1 MAVAPDLLLTSVA
14 DIKPRTT
21 PAKAPESKAGA
32 DKDGPSSFSKVYAN
46 ERQGSASARQADSAK
61 AARERQASRA
71 DDGKASAE
79 AAANSSEVAES
90 GKALPSE
97 AADDSTDDLDSEL
110 SDAPQALDP
119 LLLFGL
125 TGELPAE
132 PVTSLVI
139 SSALGNAS
147 PDSASDNAMDEALTG
162 LEPLSAEKLALNLAE
177 QSKQQSQASK
187 LTTPSTEQG
196 LLAAALSEGAAEPE
210 AEALELP
217 ELQLQELTGKSL
229 EAMKEGTAND
239 NPENFVSR
247 LNALSQAV
255 SQPTTQAARAAVV
268 GQPVAM
274 QQGGWSEAVVDR
286 VMLMSSQNLKSAE
299 IQLEPAELG
308 RLDVRIS
315 VNQEQSQVAFSS
327 PHAGVREALDA
338 QMNRLREMFAQQ
350 GLGAL
355 DVSVSDQSLQQS
367 WQGQQDSAGAR
378 GSSRAQAGGED
389 DGLISSHDG
398 APVPA
403 PRARSLVDYYA

>member
-79 AAANSSEVAES
+79 ARTDATEVAES

-97 AADDSTDDLDSEL
+97 AAEESTDELGGEL
-110 SDAPQALDP
+110 SEEPQVLDP

-132 PVTSLVI
+132 PVTPLVI
-139 SSALGNAS
+139 SSGLAS
-147 PDSASDNAMDEALTG
+147 AVTNSASDSAMDESLAD
-162 LEPLSAEKLALNLAE
+162 LEPLSADKLALNLTE
-177 QSKQQSQASK
+177 QSKLQSQASK
-187 LTTPSTEQG
+187 LTAPSVEQG
-196 LLAAALSEGAAEPE
+196 LLAAALTKGVAESEADG
-210 AEALELP
+210 LDLP
-217 ELQLQELTGKSL
+217 ELQLQELAGKSL
-229 EAMKEGTAND
+229 EAMKEGTAN
-239 NPENFVSR
+239 NSSENFVSR
-247 LNALSQAV
+247 LNALSQVVNQPSAHV
-255 SQPTTQAARAAVV
+255 SRAAVV

-299 IQLEPAELG
+299 IQLEPPELG

-315 VNQEQSQVAFSS
+315 VNQEQSQVAFAS

-350 GLGAL
+350 GLGTL
-355 DVSVSDQSLQQS
+355 DVSVSDQSQQRD
-367 WQGQQDSAGAR
+367 WQGQQGSGRGAGQGQSDGDDSGLT
-378 GSSRAQAGGED
+378 GVQESS
-389 DGLISSHDG
+389 
-398 APVPA
+398 PA
-403 PRARSLVDYYA
+403 PAARARSLVDYYA